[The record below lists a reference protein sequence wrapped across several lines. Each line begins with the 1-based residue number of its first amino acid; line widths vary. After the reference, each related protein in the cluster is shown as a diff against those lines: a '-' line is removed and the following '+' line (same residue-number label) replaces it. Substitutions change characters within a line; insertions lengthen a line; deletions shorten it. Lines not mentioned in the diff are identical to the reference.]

1 MLAVIKFNVTGNPRF
16 LSHAQTTEV
25 FRRACARVQIPLKY
39 TQGFNPRP
47 KMALPLPRTVG
58 VESNDDLLCLGL
70 NTETTVDLE
79 QIRTQLAEQIPEGF
93 ELTAIALAEPKTT
106 FIPVLAT
113 YVFDVSASSESKKLD
128 KLAEELLG
136 AESLEL
142 QRTAGPRSRTRI
154 VNVRP
159 FLQSIH
165 IEKIDP
171 DNTRISVT
179 CKCGPNGSIR
189 VDEIMKLLLLEP
201 DRIYGPIRR
210 NDIKW
215 QKNN

>member
-1 MLAVIKFNVTGNPRF
+1 MIKFRVTGNPRF

-25 FRRACARVQIPLKY
+25 FRRACARAKIPLKY
-39 TQGFNPRP
+39 SLGFNPRP

-58 VESNDDLLCLGL
+58 VESNDDLLCLGIS
-70 NTETTVDLE
+70 TDTDHDIE
-79 QIRTQLAEQIPEGF
+79 QIRTQLAQQLPEGF
-93 ELTAIALAEPKTT
+93 ELTEITLEEAKTS
-106 FIPVLAT
+106 FVPVSAT
-113 YVFDVSASSESKKLD
+113 YIFDVSTPSQPKKLD
-128 KLAEELLG
+128 KLADELLG
-136 AESLEL
+136 SDSLEL
-142 QRTAGPRSRTRI
+142 QRTSGPRSRIRI

-201 DRIYGPIRR
+201 DQIQGPIRR

-215 QKNN
+215 QQNN